1 MLESIKQD
9 IERLIARFESERQE
23 RMRLEDALSQ
33 SKAQNEAYRKQ
44 ITELEREVDNLKL
57 TGAFTAPAGA
67 SDAAREK
74 IDGLIREIDKCI
86 ALLQR

>member
-1 MLESIKQD
+1 MLENIKKD
-9 IERLIARFESERQE
+9 IERLIARYESERQA
-23 RMRLEDALSQ
+23 RLRAEDELEQ
-33 SKAQNEAYRKQ
+33 CKARSDAYRKQ
-44 ITELEREVDNLKL
+44 ITELERQVDNLKL

-67 SDAAREK
+67 NATAREK